1 VDCVNVDRLFIYIL
15 VSDFNITFGYVKVRM
30 RRSPKNV
37 RIAFDDAGLT
47 HYGGVVFF
55 HEFTRMLQLR
65 RFLSRHLR
73 YPRRNQ
79 RYELSQMLLALIY
92 PIVLGLDRLETA
104 AHLQTNGTFQYLTGM
119 PSYPDP
125 QTLRRFLL
133 QAPLE
138 VRQQLHRINNRL
150 LRQFIHQPEHRSRLI
165 LDLDSTVITVF
176 GRQEGAEVGYNL
188 RYRGKRSYDPLLCME
203 SNSSFLWDTELRPGN
218 TGTWAGSD
226 ELLASCLLSIPADI
240 REVRVRADAGF
251 GFDPVLTLL
260 EQRPAQYAVVAR
272 FTTALKR
279 KLDGLHYQRLNARWE
294 IAEFEHQLI
303 GWSCTRRCIVG
314 RRKIEESEPEPTLFT
329 LDRYLYRGWFTNMT
343 LTPAGVWNFYEG
355 RAGMEPRIRELR
367 EDYGLRKIPTR
378 AFAANALYLEV
389 VRLAYNLVTAFQRT
403 CLPEGW
409 QSLTLSKLRHRLFW
423 LPGELTRP
431 QNRPTLRLPNR
442 PAIQEWT
449 AHIQCRLH
457 KVKPLDE

>member
-1 VDCVNVDRLFIYIL
+1 
-15 VSDFNITFGYVKVRM
+15 M

-47 HYGGVVFF
+47 HYGGVLFF
-55 HEFTRMLQLR
+55 HEFTRVLQLR
-65 RFLSRHLR
+65 RFLTRHLQ

-79 RYELSQMLLALIY
+79 DYELSQMLLALIY

-104 AHLQTNGTFQYLTGM
+104 SLLRANGTFQYLTGL

-133 QAPLE
+133 RAPPE
-138 VRQQLHRINNRL
+138 FREQLHRVNDRL
-150 LRQFIHQPEHRSRLI
+150 LRRFIHQPAHRSRLI
-165 LDLDSTVITVF
+165 LDLDSTVVTVF
-176 GRQEGAEVGYNL
+176 GRQEGAEVGYNP
-188 RYRGKRSYDPLLCME
+188 RYRGKRSYDPLLCLE
-203 SNSSFLWDTELRPGN
+203 ANSSFLWDTELRPGDA
-218 TGTWAGSD
+218 GTWAGSD
-226 ELLASCLLSIPADI
+226 ELLAGCLLSVPADI

-272 FTTALKR
+272 LTTGLKR
-279 KLDGLHYQRLNARWE
+279 LLGGLRYQRLNARWE
-294 IAEFEHQLI
+294 IAEFEHRLT
-303 GWSCTRRCIVG
+303 GWRSARRCIVG
-314 RRKIEESEPEPTLFT
+314 RRKIEETEPEPTLFA
-329 LDRYLYRGWFTNMT
+329 LDRYLYRGWFTN
-343 LTPAGVWNFYEG
+343 LALSPAGVWNFYEG

-367 EDYGLRKIPTR
+367 EDYALRKIPTR

-389 VRLAYNLVTAFQRT
+389 VRLAYNLVTAFQQT

-431 QNRPTLRLPNR
+431 QNRPTLRLPSR
-442 PAIQEWT
+442 PAIREWT
-449 AHIQCRLH
+449 AHILH
-457 KVKPLDE
+457 EVHKLEPLES